1 MACMNSYMLVQNEIY
16 WMLLPTKQCIISS
29 ATLIEI
35 RASGRSEREITS
47 LRRKRLKCQVGGG
60 QSNAL
65 RAWFNFQELH
75 GKASRKAKVTVEG
88 RGVRTFDDAKPNK
101 DFYDIF
107 KLSGWAFKGF
117 NSSSLSGFSKSWGY
131 RSRSS
136 SEPGIDGDPPRST
149 IVRRSPS
156 SAALSST
163 LNKRTPRKI
172 YFLGFSKEMQKIRYN
187 F

>member
-1 MACMNSYMLVQNEIY
+1 MHYFIGNINRNKSVGAKRKGNHELEEETVEM
-16 WMLLPTKQCIISS
+16 SS
-29 ATLIEI
+29 G
-35 RASGRSEREITS
+35 GRGPE
-47 LRRKRLKCQVGGG
+47 G
-60 QSNAL
+60 